1 MFAIVKTGG
10 KQHRIEVG
18 DEFKVEKLEDNAGSQ
33 ILLNDVI
40 MMGEGKDVKIGKPF
54 VEGAGVAVEILEHAR
69 ARKIIV
75 FKRKR
80 RQNYRRTNGHRQH
93 YSLLKVLDIMPDAS
107 KFTAK
112 KAAAPKVEAKEAD
125 AKKAEA
131 KAEVK
136 AAPKKA
142 SAKKATAKKAAAKK
156 PTAEKP

>member
-10 KQHRIEVG
+10 KQHRVQVG

-33 ILLNDVI
+33 IVLNDVI

-54 VEGAGVAVEILEHAR
+54 VEGAGVAVEIVEHAR

-93 YSLLKVLDIMPDAS
+93 YSLLKVLDILTDSS
-107 KFTAK
+107 KFTEK
-112 KAAAPKVEAKEAD
+112 KAAAPKAEAPEA
-125 AKKAEA
+125 AKAEAVKAEA
-131 KAEVK
+131 KAS
-136 AAPKKA
+136 AKKA
-142 SAKKATAKKAAAKK
+142 SAKKATAKK

>member
-1 MFAIVKTGG
+1 MFAIVKSGG

-18 DEFKVEKLEDNAGSQ
+18 DELRVEKLDETAGSQ
-33 ILLNDVI
+33 IVLNDVI

-69 ARKIIV
+69 AKKIIV

-93 YSLLKVLDIMPDAS
+93 YSLLKVLDIMADAS
-107 KFTAK
+107 KFTEK
-112 KAAAPKVEAKEAD
+112 KAAAPKVD
-125 AKKAEA
+125 AEA
-131 KAEVK
+131 AETTEAVK

-142 SAKKATAKKAAAKK
+142 SAKKATAKKATAKK